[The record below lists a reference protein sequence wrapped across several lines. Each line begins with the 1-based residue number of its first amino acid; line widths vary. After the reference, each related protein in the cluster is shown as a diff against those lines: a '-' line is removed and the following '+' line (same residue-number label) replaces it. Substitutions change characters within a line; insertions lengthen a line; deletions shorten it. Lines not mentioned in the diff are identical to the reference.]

1 MLPFLKRFLP
11 LCLGLILLYVALR
24 NVPFAAVVQQFHL
37 ADYRWILL
45 MGLLMVVTLVL
56 RGVRGRQPLLA
67 LGYKPTTFRVTVALL
82 AGTTAS
88 SIIPGSGELTRC
100 ATLQRT
106 DGIPF
111 SQAVGAV
118 VAERVLDMLA
128 LLAVV
133 ALTIVLEFDRLR
145 QYFGGYVL
153 RLPST
158 TGWWLLAGGLVL
170 AGLALWLVRLIDFT
184 HPRWQHP
191 VAKRVIGFS
200 RGLWEGL
207 LSLRKLPQPGL
218 FVFLTVM
225 NQVMAWL
232 MTYCLMMAL
241 PATRTLPLLSVLTI
255 ETVAFLGAVL
265 VPTQG
270 GIGTYHLLVGRVLM
284 LYGLPLAQATALAT
298 FLHAVNFSAT
308 LFISSI
314 GFLIA
319 SFFFGRDRVPAPS
332 PSAQANK

>member
-1 MLPFLKRFLP
+1 MVLFLKRILP
-11 LCLGLILLYVALR
+11 LTFGLILLYVALKD
-24 NVPFAAVVQQFHL
+24 VSFATIAQQFRL

-45 MGLLMVVTLVL
+45 MGILLIVTLFL
-56 RGVRGRQPLLA
+56 RGMRGRQPLLA
-67 LGYKPTTFRVTVALL
+67 LGYTPTTFRVTVALL

-88 SIIPGSGELTRC
+88 MIIPGSGELTRC

-106 DGIPF
+106 DGVAF

-145 QYFGGYVL
+145 QYFGGYAL

-158 TGWWLLAGGLVL
+158 TGLWLLAGGLIV
-170 AGLALWLVRLIDFT
+170 AGLALWLIRLIDFT

-191 VAKRVIGFS
+191 LTKRIISFGQ
-200 RGLWEGL
+200 GLWEGL
-207 LSLRKLPQPGL
+207 LSLRKLPHPGL

-298 FLHAVNFSAT
+298 FLHAVNFAMT

-319 SFFFGRDRVPAPS
+319 SFFFGAGHVKAT
-332 PSAQANK
+332 AAAK

>member
-1 MLPFLKRFLP
+1 MVPFLKRILP
-11 LCLGLILLYVALR
+11 LTLGLILLYVALKD
-24 NVPFAAVVQQFHL
+24 VSFATIAQQFRL

-45 MGLLMVVTLVL
+45 MGILLIVTLLL
-56 RGVRGRQPLLA
+56 RGMRGRQPLLA
-67 LGYKPTTFRVTVALL
+67 LGYRPTTFRVTVALL

-88 SIIPGSGELTRC
+88 MIIPGSGELTRC

-106 DGIPF
+106 DGVAF

-118 VAERVLDMLA
+118 VAERVLDLLA

-133 ALTIVLEFDRLR
+133 VLTVVLEFDRL
-145 QYFGGYVL
+145 QHYFGGYAL

-158 TGWWLLAGGLVL
+158 TAWWLLLAGLVL
-170 AGLALWLVRLIDFT
+170 AGLLLWQIRLIDFT
-184 HPRWQHP
+184 HPRWQRP
-191 VAKRVIGFS
+191 IAKRIVGFGQ
-200 RGLWEGL
+200 GLWEGL

-218 FVFLTVM
+218 FIALTVL

-255 ETVAFLGAVL
+255 ETVAFLGAIL

-298 FLHAVNFSAT
+298 FLHAVNFAMT
-308 LFISSI
+308 LFVSSI

-319 SFFFGRDRVPAPS
+319 TFSFGKAKVATPDSVTPAT
-332 PSAQANK
+332 K